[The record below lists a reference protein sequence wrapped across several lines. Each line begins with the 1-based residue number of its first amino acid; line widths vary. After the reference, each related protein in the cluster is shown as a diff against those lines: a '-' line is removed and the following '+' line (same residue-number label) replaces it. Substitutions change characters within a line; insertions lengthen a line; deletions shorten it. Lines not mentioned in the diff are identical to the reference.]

1 MNGIASRSRCIKSE
15 QPYFFLRNLSETRV
29 MLLFFKKL
37 EKKASDTKIRVIIVL
52 TMSNNDINNF
62 FKDKSYGYG
71 VLY

>member
-1 MNGIASRSRCIKSE
+1 
-15 QPYFFLRNLSETRV
+15 